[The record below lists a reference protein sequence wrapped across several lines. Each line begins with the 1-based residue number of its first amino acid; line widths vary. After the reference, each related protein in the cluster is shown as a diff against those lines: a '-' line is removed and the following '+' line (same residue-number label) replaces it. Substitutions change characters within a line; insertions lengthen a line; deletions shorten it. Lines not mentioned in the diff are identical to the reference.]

1 MAETKTRYGDESITF
16 RDQRQGDAT
25 DPVLVHPE
33 RCEGVR
39 QIHARSRVQLGD
51 GEAKE
56 LRLGGVG
63 GLISGRSWRD
73 ILVDAR
79 FRFIHYSWAGTVI
92 DPPNRVPG
100 ETVSTKRC
108 LRPCHRLC
116 ADYAVSIWLLL
127 LGYQWLLRLRVDCMV
142 TFSIPTLP
150 CVPSFPVGSPPFIG
164 QREGAEHT
172 HLRMCTP
179 LASTF
184 LTLPAT
190 FRFVALSP
198 STHAIPFLS
207 CFRFHQRVIN
217 TSHASCRLPL
227 TLPLSFVL
235 PLLSS
240 TLYFHTAIIGFVIS
254 TSFCPF
260 VLLSLRLGTLTGS
273 LALRLAII
281 DPHCCLSVIRLLD
294 NFLRLITSWK
304 HYRHALV
311 LL

>member
-1 MAETKTRYGDESITF
+1 MLDLGSSTILGPVLSLTHRIGSRE
-16 RDQRQGDAT
+16 RQYPPNVAC
-25 DPVLVHPE
+25 DPVTGFV
-33 RCEGVR
+33 
-39 QIHARSRVQLGD
+39 
-51 GEAKE
+51 
-56 LRLGGVG
+56 
-63 GLISGRSWRD
+63 LIMQYPFG
-73 ILVDAR
+73 
-79 FRFIHYSWAGTVI
+79 FF
-92 DPPNRVPG
+92 
-100 ETVSTKRC
+100 
-108 LRPCHRLC
+108 
-116 ADYAVSIWLLL
+116 L